1 MEERYLMLEGIGN
14 GAGATVYKAFDR
26 HLNRYV
32 AVKRTGREEKNAFE
46 EAEVLKRLKHPAIP
60 IIYDVFRD
68 GESTCMVMEYMAGK
82 NLLSVLET
90 GEPFEEK
97 RAVEIGLRIGEC
109 LRYLHELP
117 EKMIY
122 RDLKPANLILDVG
135 DQVKL
140 IDFDSALVK
149 KEGQKDRH
157 KTGTYGYSAP
167 EQFEADGIVDERSDI
182 YGFGT
187 TMYHMLTGK
196 NPSRPPYRFQKIR
209 ECNPLISEE
218 LERIVE
224 KCMEK
229 ERKKRYANM
238 EEVLEELNTYDKK
251 EKKRRQWKKEAKR
264 YMTEEKKNIL
274 LTEKNGG
281 GLFALLVFLCCI
293 ALWGQIENKQENTI
307 LPKILYARNSQ
318 SSQNSEEGISREEKG
333 TLPLL
338 LYNKKKET
346 ILIKNG
352 TFYKTDTDFH
362 MAIPYALFSGEKG
375 AEITVIW
382 KDLESGNS
390 LEKVVLLKAK

>member
-14 GAGATVYKAFDR
+14 GAGAAVYKAFDR

-90 GEPFEEK
+90 GEPMEEK

-109 LRYLHELP
+109 LQYLHKLP

-140 IDFDSALVK
+140 IDFDSAFVK

-167 EQFEADGIVDERSDI
+167 EQFAADGIVDERSDI

-196 NPSRPPYRFQKIR
+196 NPSRPPYRFRKIR

-238 EEVLEELNTYDKK
+238 EEVLEELRTYGRK
-251 EKKRRQWKKEAKR
+251 EKKRKRWKKEAKR

-274 LTEKNGG
+274 LTDKNGG
-281 GLFALLVFLCCI
+281 GLFALLALLCCI
-293 ALWGQIENKQENTI
+293 ALWGQMEKKQEKTI
-307 LPKILYARNSQ
+307 LPKMLYAQNRQ
-318 SSQNSEEGISREEKG
+318 SSQDSEDGIIREETG

-352 TFYKTDTDFH
+352 TFYETDADFH

-382 KDLESGNS
+382 KDLENGNS